1 MGCSSCSKGGGLPAG
16 CKNNGAC
23 GTNGCNT
30 LTVFDWLADIAVPEG
45 FDPCRIV
52 EVRFKGTRKE
62 FFKNS
67 SGDALFVG
75 DVVVV
80 DSHPGYDVGVVSAEG
95 ELVRLQMKKKNV
107 DEQSREIKK
116 VLRKA
121 NQEDIDSW
129 REARSREDE
138 TMVRAR
144 KLASSLGLKMKI
156 SSIEFQ
162 GDQTKATFYYTA
174 EDRVDFRQLIREFAN
189 AFKVRVEM
197 RQIGARQEASKVG
210 GIGSCGR
217 ELCCTTWLTDFRSV
231 STSAARYQQLSINP
245 QKLAGQCGKL
255 KCCLNYELDSY
266 LDALKDF
273 PDFNTR
279 LKTKKANAFCIK
291 SDIFQGKMW
300 FVYQGEEGGTPV
312 CMKTDQVKA
321 VLEQNKQGVY
331 PQDLRAFEEV
341 EVIEKLP
348 DYDNVDGQDSLHRFD
363 KVLKKGQGKGKKR
376 RKKGRGPNTNKVGG
390 SNKGA
395 GQNKNTAPRKDGNQP
410 RAKQKKDDRKP
421 NK

>member
-16 CKNNGAC
+16 CKNNGSC
-23 GTNGCNT
+23 GTNGCNN

-80 DSHPGYDVGVVSAEG
+80 DAHPGYDVGVVSAEG
-95 ELVRLQMKKKNV
+95 ELVRLQMKKKKV
-107 DEQSREIKK
+107 DEQSRDIKK

-121 NQEDIDSW
+121 NQEDVETW

-144 KLASSLGLKMKI
+144 KLAASIGLNMKI
-156 SSIEFQ
+156 SNVEFQ

-174 EDRVDFRQLIREFAN
+174 DARVDFRQLIREFAN

-273 PDFNTR
+273 PDFKTR

-300 FVYQGEEGGTPV
+300 FVYQGEESGNPV
-312 CMKTDQVKA
+312 CLKVDQVNE
-321 VLEQNKQGVY
+321 VIEQNQKGVL
-331 PQDLRAFEEV
+331 PRDLRDYEEI
-341 EVIEKLP
+341 EVVEKLP

-363 KVLKKGQGKGKKR
+363 KVLKKGKGKGKKR
-376 RKKGRGPNTNKVGG
+376 RKKGSGPKKSANPKKGG
-390 SNKGA
+390 SPKSKG
-395 GQNKNTAPRKDGNQP
+395 PRNEGKP
-410 RAKQKKDDRKP
+410 RPKQKKDNRKP
-421 NK
+421 KD